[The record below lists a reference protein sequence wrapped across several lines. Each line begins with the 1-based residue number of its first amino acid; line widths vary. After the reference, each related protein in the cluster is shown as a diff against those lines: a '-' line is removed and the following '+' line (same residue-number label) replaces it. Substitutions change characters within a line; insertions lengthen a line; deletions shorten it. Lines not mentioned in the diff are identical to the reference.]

1 MRRRNLLTGTTGAV
15 CGLAGCTGS
24 TFDRLRTTRPGTDDD
39 DTGTDAS
46 DETDREAA
54 ESESDDAITVGDPD
68 DAPFLGAHPPHEL
81 TLRNEGESDRTV
93 SVTITTDQVSGD
105 DGAGS
110 GDDALLERDFDLSAR
125 EELVI
130 TLVEPRSYAITVT
143 TGDDGTSESTVTD
156 GVSRRPFDCLRSR
169 TTITLRGTDVETASS
184 STTIPCPD
192 PDVVD
197 ASLAVGE
204 GQCAGRTDRERATVE
219 FTGESV
225 VIAGALGTPTP
236 CHDLSLAEPTYD
248 ADRDLLAVTVA
259 VGTQAAANCID
270 CLGIVGYDARIDLEG
285 RYPDTVAVRHR
296 RRDETRRITT
306 AESPAGE

>member
-1 MRRRNLLTGTTGAV
+1 MRRRDLLAGTTGAV

-24 TFDRLRTTRPGTDDD
+24 TVDRFRTIHPGTDSSGD
-39 DTGTDAS
+39 
-46 DETDREAA
+46 TDRDVA

-68 DAPFLGAHPPHEL
+68 DVPFLGAHPPHEL
-81 TLRNEGESDRTV
+81 TLRNEGDRDRTV
-93 SVTITTDQVSGD
+93 SVTITTDQGHGD
-105 DGAGS
+105 DGADSTADS
-110 GDDALLERDFDLSAR
+110 GDDALLEREFELPAGERLVLS
-125 EELVI
+125 LI
-130 TLVEPRSYAITVT
+130 EPRSYAITVT
-143 TGDDGTSESTVTD
+143 TSGDDGTSESTVTD

-169 TTITLRGTDVETASS
+169 TTITLRGTGIETASS

-204 GQCAGRTDRERATVE
+204 GECAGRTDRERATVE
-219 FTGESV
+219 FPAERV

-236 CHDLSLAEPTYD
+236 CHDLSLTEATYD

-259 VGTQAAANCID
+259 VGTQPAATCID

-285 RYPDTVAVRHR
+285 RYPDTVAVRHEH
-296 RRDETRRITT
+296 RDETRRLTT
-306 AESPAGE
+306 AESPAAE